1 MEKYVGCCI
10 ADLRYLGVSE
20 NRVPLIPLMKHNYLY
35 QHCHFREYKP
45 LSAAKRLFKLN
56 CVLKL
61 PLHQSLACPRLDLE
75 KNTWTTTWRNHGKQ
89 LDTNKGQGMFGGIVF
104 QHWQNRFVWKS
115 MVSPNP
121 LDYHW
126 IFPLDC
132 HLEIFRGI
140 PYRYTQ
146 YRHSQQE
153 TVSP

>member
-10 ADLRYLGVSE
+10 ADLRYLGLSE
-20 NRVPLIPLMKHNYLY
+20 NRVPLIPLMKHNYIY

-75 KNTWTTTWRNHGKQ
+75 KIHMKNNMKEPWETIGHQ
-89 LDTNKGQGMFGGIVF
+89 PGQGMFGGIVF

-121 LDYHW
+121 LRSTI
-126 IFPLDC
+126 IFPSADC
-132 HLEIFRGI
+132 HLGIFRGI
-140 PYRYTQ
+140 PVYPTI
-146 YRHSQQE
+146 
-153 TVSP
+153 

>member
-75 KNTWTTTWRNHGKQ
+75 KKHMNNNMKEPWETIGHQQRSGNVWWNCLPTLAESVCLKIDGFPQ
-89 LDTNKGQGMFGGIVF
+89 SIGLSLD
-104 QHWQNRFVWKS
+104 
-115 MVSPNP
+115 
-121 LDYHW
+121 
-126 IFPLDC
+126 FP
-132 HLEIFRGI
+132 FRLPFRDI
-140 PYRYTQ
+140 
-146 YRHSQQE
+146 
-153 TVSP
+153 